1 MLLLLTVG
9 HSATLGNQGRRFTL
23 GMTAATEHERLLS
36 FLVTD
41 SAYSFVFNK
50 KKVNFGIYLF
60 TI

>member
-50 KKVNFGIYLF
+50 KKS
-60 TI
+60 